1 MKVLILHSRYLSGW
15 ASGENG
21 VVRDEERLLTEAG
34 HEVVT
39 WTPAPG
45 PELSHARLGSRTI
58 WSPAALSHVRR
69 LIERHR
75 PEILHCHNLFPML
88 SPAIL
93 RAAKDGGSSVVVT
106 LHNYRMFC
114 LPATCIRNGEICE
127 LCLGRVPWR
136 GIVYRCYRGSM
147 LGSAALAAS
156 ITLHRAIGSFDQV
169 SLFLPVS
176 RFVRDKH
183 VDAGFSPEKM
193 VVKPNFCW
201 PRAQRK
207 GTGDYFL
214 YVGRLAP
221 EKDVRTLLDAWKM
234 VRAELIVA
242 GEGPDGEALRAMA
255 PPGVEFKGA
264 VTPHVVSELL
274 LGARALLVPSR
285 GNEGFGRSVIEAY
298 AAGVPVVASGR
309 GALPEVVEP
318 GLSGLLVPPGKTD
331 AWVEAIEI
339 LLEARTAARLGAGAL
354 DRWARLYSPDK
365 GLVEL
370 EAAYRRALGG

>member
-183 VDAGFSPEKM
+183 VDAGFSPE
-193 VVKPNFCW
+193 
-201 PRAQRK
+201 
-207 GTGDYFL
+207 
-214 YVGRLAP
+214 
-221 EKDVRTLLDAWKM
+221 
-234 VRAELIVA
+234 
-242 GEGPDGEALRAMA
+242 
-255 PPGVEFKGA
+255 
-264 VTPHVVSELL
+264 
-274 LGARALLVPSR
+274 
-285 GNEGFGRSVIEAY
+285 
-298 AAGVPVVASGR
+298 
-309 GALPEVVEP
+309 
-318 GLSGLLVPPGKTD
+318 
-331 AWVEAIEI
+331 
-339 LLEARTAARLGAGAL
+339 
-354 DRWARLYSPDK
+354 
-365 GLVEL
+365 
-370 EAAYRRALGG
+370 